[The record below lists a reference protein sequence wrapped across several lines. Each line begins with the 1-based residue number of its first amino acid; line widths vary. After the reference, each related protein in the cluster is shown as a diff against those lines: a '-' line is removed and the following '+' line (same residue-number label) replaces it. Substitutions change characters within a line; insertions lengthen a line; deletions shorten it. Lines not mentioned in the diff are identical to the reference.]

1 MLGEQESFYLG
12 RGGIT
17 GGFLGS
23 EGREGDGPTPVH
35 TRAALAGLSGLSEE
49 EKGWMGRRMRSGDK
63 MGVGG
68 WK

>member
-1 MLGEQESFYLG
+1 MLGEGESFYLG

-23 EGREGDGPTPVH
+23 GGGDSPTPVH
-35 TRAALAGLSGLSEE
+35 TRAALAGLGGLSEE